1 MASLGVASLVREI
14 GMAMIPAHL
23 RHTLDS
29 ITQIIGESL
38 RQSLLT
44 SMYVQ
49 HFVFLDTAT
58 KLRAFD
64 EAPYTGSM
72 MMLAALVRHAQM
84 VDTGAD
90 TGADTRAD
98 METQE
103 RVLTSDPAAMR
114 CFEEDKRFG
123 TFATNIYFASLQ
135 LTKSQIASNMG
146 VSQDDILFSYLTDE
160 DEVRSSHRFYHV

>member
-1 MASLGVASLVREI
+1 MFSFLC
-14 GMAMIPAHL
+14 
-23 RHTLDS
+23 
-29 ITQIIGESL
+29 
-38 RQSLLT
+38 
-44 SMYVQ
+44 
-49 HFVFLDTAT
+49 LDTAT

-160 DEVRSSHRFYHV
+160 DEVRKIKQPSCLSCLQ

>member
-1 MASLGVASLVREI
+1 
-14 GMAMIPAHL
+14 
-23 RHTLDS
+23 
-29 ITQIIGESL
+29 
-38 RQSLLT
+38 
-44 SMYVQ
+44 MYFQ

-84 VDTGAD
+84 EDTGAD
-90 TGADTRAD
+90 T
-98 METQE
+98 ETQE
-103 RVLTSDPAAMR
+103 RVLNSDPAALR
-114 CFEEDKRFG
+114 CFEVDKRFG

-160 DEVRSSHRFYHV
+160 DEVRKIKQPSFLSCLQ

>member
-1 MASLGVASLVREI
+1 
-14 GMAMIPAHL
+14 
-23 RHTLDS
+23 
-29 ITQIIGESL
+29 
-38 RQSLLT
+38 
-44 SMYVQ
+44 MYVQ
-49 HFVFLDTAT
+49 LFVFLDTAT

-64 EAPYTGSM
+64 EAPYTGSI

-84 VDTGAD
+84 EDTGAD
-90 TGADTRAD
+90 T
-98 METQE
+98 ETQE
-103 RVLTSDPAAMR
+103 RVLNSDPAALR

-160 DEVRSSHRFYHV
+160 DEVRKIKQPSFLSCLR